1 MIQRLNFRYILK
13 DLSSNFQKDNSV
25 YQEGIAL
32 YESDTN
38 KIKLSDGEHS
48 YADLPYFMGDGGDRS
63 LLTFKGSVQNY
74 DSLPNDPEIGDVWN
88 VEDTGANYAWT
99 GEEWDKLSETVDL
112 SGYLTKDEAT
122 AQYATLTL
130 LETKANKATT
140 LSGYNIEDAY
150 NKEEVDTKL
159 DLKTN
164 TSDFNTLEETVSQ
177 LNTDVL
183 NIQTNCMNIGNFAT
197 AKEAEDK
204 AAQVGL
210 EHPETAI
217 ITYQVANLDSG
228 FIINNVIQNT
238 TYQILWY
245 RGLNKKRTITSS
257 NIGEWVSNEDSIYI
271 PNKAISSNIFNLT
284 TDASHNEII
293 AQMSAAGYQPVT
305 VDDLDKCLS
314 KGFMIQNGVMYGGIT
329 VGWTGQAYTLSYIGM
344 RTPKTGLYA
353 MNIVIGYNDGKFS
366 VVKNGSQY
374 EILNP
379 SDLENQPIIKS
390 MQESLSN
397 IDLLKTQISILQDQV
412 QILKT
417 PSIEDVEIEEG
428 TPTVTEPDKDIAL
441 NNSQI
446 ESFVS
451 TVSAKSIQSNNA
463 TISSGRLS
471 ATATTDITIK
481 NLSTNGEL
489 AKSTANAGLSVNAS
503 DYITITSSDW
513 QQNGYNGIEVG
524 LNSAPKSILID
535 GINFKSEMSNNA
547 ISVFAWQDNATIT
560 ISNCHFASVSN
571 AIRLSNRENKKAVI
585 NFINCTCD
593 KWDTGEYAGF
603 MIMQDYTSKSLEEVL
618 SNNQFEKLTLNFTN
632 VYGPNNIKL
641 LGSAEDLYNN
651 HQIYM
656 YNDYEGV
663 VSFDSERFPQIT
675 AK

>member
-48 YADLPYFMGDGGDRS
+48 YTDLPYFMGDGGDRS

-88 VEDTGANYAWT
+88 VEETGANYAWT

-257 NIGEWVSNEDSIYI
+257 NVGEWVSNEDSIYI
-271 PNKAISSNIFNLT
+271 PNKAISSNIFKLT
-284 TDASHNEII
+284 TDASHDEII

-353 MNIVIGYNDGKFS
+353 MNIIIGYNDGKFS
-366 VVKNGSQY
+366 VVKNGTQY

-412 QILKT
+412 QTLKT

-428 TPTVTEPDKDIAL
+428 TPTITELDKDIAL

-481 NLSTNGEL
+481 NLSTTGEL

-535 GINFKSEMSNNA
+535 GIDFKSEMSNNA

-603 MIMQDYTSKSLEEVL
+603 IIMQDYTSKSLEEVL
-618 SNNQFEKLTLNFTN
+618 SNNQFGKLTLNFTN
-632 VYGPNNIKL
+632 VYGPNNVKL